1 MKLATPLL
9 LLAACS
15 APAAVE
21 HLPAAGA
28 LGPYSSGVAAGNE
41 VWLSGK
47 IGAADTRAGP
57 FAAEVSSA
65 LDSVQADLQK
75 VGLDWANVVSV
86 TIYLTDLN
94 LYGTLN
100 DIYSSRLKAPY
111 PARTCVGVT
120 ALPGGARVEI
130 TGVARR

>member
-1 MKLATPLL
+1 MRLLPLL
-9 LLAACS
+9 LLLTACT
-15 APAAVE
+15 AQME
-21 HLPAAGA
+21 HLPAKGA
-28 LGPYSSGVAAGNE
+28 LGPYSSGVASGGE

-47 IGAADTRAGP
+47 IGAAETRSGP

-65 LDSVQADLQK
+65 LDAVEADLQRELLGWDD
-75 VGLDWANVVSV
+75 VLSV
-86 TIYLTDLN
+86 TIHLTDMN

-100 DIYSSRLKAPY
+100 DIYSARIKAPY

-130 TGVARR
+130 TVVARR